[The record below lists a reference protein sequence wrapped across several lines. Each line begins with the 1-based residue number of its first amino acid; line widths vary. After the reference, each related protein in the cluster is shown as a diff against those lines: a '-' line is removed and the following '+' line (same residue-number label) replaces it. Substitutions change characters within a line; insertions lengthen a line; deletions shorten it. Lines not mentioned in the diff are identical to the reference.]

1 MMDNQTKHKILYQCC
16 QMENCMYK
24 TIWVLLQS
32 VKPSCCYKAF
42 GDVNSNGSQ
51 QRVTSYKRCV
61 DLEKS
66 YSHIV

>member
-1 MMDNQTKHKILYQCC
+1 
-16 QMENCMYK
+16 MENCMYK